1 VHIGVNVPI
10 VELRANLVGLR
21 DFVQAAEEL
30 GYAHLRILDHVLGA
44 DPQFH
49 PEVPEFPYTHQSYL
63 HEPLTL
69 MSYLAALTTRVQLV
83 TAILILPQRQTALVA
98 KQAAEVDVL
107 SGGRLRL
114 GIGVGWNPVEYEAL
128 GENFHNRG
136 RRSEEQIA
144 VLRALWTQEVVD
156 FKGQWHQIS
165 HAGLNPLPV
174 QRPIPIWIGAGR
186 SARPIPPEAALRRIG
201 RLADGWF
208 PMFSP
213 GEEGRKAIARMRD
226 YALQSGRDPAVI
238 GIEGRVAAAGRTP
251 QDWLAQVKA
260 WEALGATHL
269 SVGTG
274 GGGLKS
280 PQEHIAALRRFKEA
294 MDGAS

>member
-1 VHIGVNVPI
+1 MHIGVNVPI
-10 VELRANLVGLR
+10 IEFKADLVGLR

-69 MSYLAALTTRVQLV
+69 MSYLAAITSRLHLV

-128 GENFHNRG
+128 GEDFHNRG
-136 RRSEEQIA
+136 RRCEEQIA
-144 VLRALWTQEVVD
+144 VLRALWTQQVVD
-156 FKGQWHQIS
+156 FKGQWHQIN

-186 SARPIPPEAALRRIG
+186 SVRPIPPEAALRRIG

-213 GEEGRKAIARMRD
+213 GEEGRQAIARMQG
-226 YALQSGRDPAVI
+226 YAREAGRNPAAI
-238 GIEGRVAAAGRTP
+238 GIEGRVAVAGRAP
-251 QDWLAQVKA
+251 QDWLPQVKA
-260 WEALGATHL
+260 WEELGATHL

-280 PQEHIAALRRFKEA
+280 PQDHIEALRRFKEA

>member
-1 VHIGVNVPI
+1 MQIGVAFPTTEIGADLSAV
-10 VELRANLVGLR
+10 R
-21 DFVQAAEEL
+21 DFVQAAEDL
-30 GYAHLRILDHVLGA
+30 GYAYLRILDHVLGA

-49 PEVPEFPYTHQSYL
+49 PEVPVFPYTHQSYI

-69 MSYLAALTTRVQLV
+69 MAYLAAVTSRLQLV

-114 GIGVGWNPVEYEAL
+114 GIGVGWKPVEYEAL
-128 GENFHNRG
+128 GEDFKNRG
-136 RRSEEQIA
+136 RQCEEQIA
-144 VLRALWTQEVVD
+144 VLRALWTQEVVE
-156 FKGQWHQIS
+156 FKGRWHRIS
-165 HAGLNPLPV
+165 HAGLNPLPI

-186 SARPIPPEAALRRIG
+186 SMRPIPPEAALRRIG

-213 GEEGRKAIARMRD
+213 GDAGQEAIARVQR
-226 YALQSGRDPAVI
+226 YAREAGRDPATI
-238 GIEGRVAAAGRTP
+238 GMEGRVTVAGKGP
-251 QDWLAQVKA
+251 QDWMADAKA
-260 WEALGATHL
+260 WETLGATHL

-274 GGGLKS
+274 GGGLSS
-280 PQEHIAALRRFKEA
+280 PNAHIDALRRVKEVL
-294 MDGAS
+294 

>member
-1 VHIGVNVPI
+1 MHIGVNVPI
-10 VELRANLVGLR
+10 IEFRADLVGLR

-69 MSYLAALTTRVQLV
+69 MC
-83 TAILILPQRQTALVA
+83 
-98 KQAAEVDVL
+98 EVDVL

-114 GIGVGWNPVEYEAL
+114 GIGVGWNPVEYKAL

-136 RRSEEQIA
+136 RRCEEQIA

-156 FKGQWHQIS
+156 FKGQWHQIN

-208 PMFSP
+208 PMFS
-213 GEEGRKAIARMRD
+213 
-226 YALQSGRDPAVI
+226 
-238 GIEGRVAAAGRTP
+238 
-251 QDWLAQVKA
+251 QVKRGDRPSPA
-260 WEALGATHL
+260 CKAMPGRRDATQPTL
-269 SVGTG
+269 
-274 GGGLKS
+274 
-280 PQEHIAALRRFKEA
+280 ALRA
-294 MDGAS
+294 ASL